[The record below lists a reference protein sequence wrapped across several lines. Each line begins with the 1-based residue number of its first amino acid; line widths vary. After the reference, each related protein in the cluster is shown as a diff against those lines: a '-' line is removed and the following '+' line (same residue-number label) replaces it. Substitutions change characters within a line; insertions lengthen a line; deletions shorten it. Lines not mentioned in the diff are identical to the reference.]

1 MKQLALVIVGGG
13 IGSGLRYLVSAYLN
27 PLFSGFYL
35 GTITVNIIGCLIIG
49 LLFGVS
55 LRQEFINPVQS
66 SFFVTGICGGFTTF
80 STFGLEQFLL
90 IREGNYTH
98 VLLYTFGSLI
108 LGVLAV
114 GLGFWLAR
122 YLS

>member
-1 MKQLALVIVGGG
+1 
-13 IGSGLRYLVSAYLN
+13 
-27 PLFSGFYL
+27 
-35 GTITVNIIGCLIIG
+35 LIIG